1 MMDLVVA
8 IMVGLTGA
16 LGVLV
21 GVAISRRGDDK
32 VDVDIEEIEKDLN
45 VILPKRTSKKVRDEL
60 ISYILYLLYKG
71 DED

>member
-45 VILPKRTSKKVRDEL
+45 VILPKKTSKKMRDEL
-60 ISYILYLLYKG
+60 ISYILYLLYRG
-71 DED
+71 NED

>member
-21 GVAISRRGDDK
+21 GVAISRRGDNK

-60 ISYILYLLYKG
+60 ISYILYLLYRG
-71 DED
+71 NED

>member
-45 VILPKRTSKKVRDEL
+45 VILSKRTSKKVRDEL

>member
-45 VILPKRTSKKVRDEL
+45 VILPKKTSKKVRDEL
-60 ISYILYLLYKG
+60 ISYILYLLYRG
-71 DED
+71 NED

>member
-60 ISYILYLLYKG
+60 ISYILYLLYRG
-71 DED
+71 NED